1 MQKFRLCGFLAAL
14 GRDDFCERRL
24 KSRGT
29 FIGTERPGGRH
40 EPLGLLFVS
49 VFSAFSFW

>member
-1 MQKFRLCGFLAAL
+1 MQNFRLCGFLAAL
-14 GRDDFCERRL
+14 GRDDFCESRL
-24 KSRGT
+24 KPSGA
-29 FIGTERPGGRH
+29 FIGTERPSGRN